1 MGRAGGVSEVSR
13 WLSVILPAH
22 DEADWIGDCA
32 RALLASDPLPAG
44 WRCEVLVVANGCTDD
59 TAARARGFADQAAA
73 RGWDWQVLELAEGGK
88 LGALTAGDAAAR
100 GELRAYLDAD
110 VRLDAALLAQL
121 VAALDTEAPRYAS
134 GAPRVA
140 PAKSQITRL
149 YARFW
154 QRLPFVATGVPGFG
168 LFAVNAAG
176 RARWGNW
183 PDIISDDTFVRL
195 SFTPQERLRV
205 KAGYD
210 WPMVEG
216 FANLVRVRRRQDAGV
231 AEVARLYPHLPQN
244 DGTPGLGMGGLIR
257 HLLRDPLGFAVYAT
271 VAITVRTPLY
281 RPRSRWDR
289 GR

>member
-1 MGRAGGVSEVSR
+1 MSR

-22 DEADWIGDCA
+22 DEAAWIGDCA

-59 TAARARGFADQAAA
+59 TASRARGFADQAAA

-88 LGALTAGDAAAR
+88 LGALTAGDAAAQ

-271 VAITVRTPLY
+271 VALTVRTPLY

>member
-1 MGRAGGVSEVSR
+1 MSR

-22 DEADWIGDCA
+22 DEAEWIGACA
-32 RALLASDPLPAG
+32 RAVLASDTLPRG
-44 WRCEVLVVANGCTDD
+44 WRGEVLVVANGCSDD
-59 TAARARGFADQAAA
+59 TAARARAFADQAAA

-110 VRLDAALLAQL
+110 VQLDPALLAQL

-140 PAKSQITRL
+140 RAKSPITRL

-154 QRLPFVATGVPGFG
+154 QGLPFVTTGVPGFG
-168 LFAVNAAG
+168 LFAVNTAG
-176 RARWGNW
+176 RARWGDW

-195 SFTPQERLRV
+195 SFTPQERLRIE
-205 KAGYD
+205 AGYD

-231 AEVARLYPHLPQN
+231 TEVARLYPHLMKN
-244 DGTPGLGMGGLIR
+244 DDTPGLGLGGLLG

-271 VAITVRTPLY
+271 VAIAVRTPLY

>member
-1 MGRAGGVSEVSR
+1 MSR

-32 RALLASDPLPAG
+32 CALLASDPLPTG

-59 TAARARGFADQAAA
+59 TAARARAFAEQAAA